1 VPGDAVLND
10 VRPAAGVAPFG
21 VAAALAFTGLFTVM
35 NLAYVPLI
43 AAGRAW
49 RGVDDYL
56 ATWHWT
62 EFGPQAVGLVAL
74 PVFAVLLVTLYRAAP
89 SDRATFSLA
98 GLLFGFAFVAVVWVG
113 YVVQVAWLWPNLRA
127 GVDTGVELLAFR
139 NARSVGWALNH
150 AGWSLSGAA
159 ALALSGMFRGDRL
172 QRRLRALLV
181 FYGGANLLLLPS
193 YGFGVELLS
202 VPAVVSW
209 LVVLP
214 VAALH
219 IAAWFHRLDRQAP
232 RSRPP
237 RGQVGSATRAGQQ
250 A

>member
-1 VPGDAVLND
+1 MSVA
-10 VRPAAGVAPFG
+10 RPGVAT
-21 VAAALAFTGLFTVM
+21 ATAFAGLFTVM
-35 NLAYVPLI
+35 NLTYVPLI
-43 AAGRAW
+43 AAGRTW
-49 RGVDDYL
+49 QGVDDYL
-56 ATWHWT
+56 AMWHWT

-74 PVFAVLLVTLYRAAP
+74 PVFALLLVAVHRAAP
-89 SDRATFSLA
+89 PDRATLSLA
-98 GLLFGFAFVAVVWVG
+98 GLGFGFAFVVVVWVG

-139 NARSVGWALNH
+139 NPHSLAWALNY

-159 ALALSGMFRGDRL
+159 ALALAGMFRGDRL

-181 FYGGANLLLLPS
+181 FYGAANLLLLPS

-202 VPAVVSW
+202 VPAVASW

-219 IAAWFHRLDRQAP
+219 LAVWFHRLPRQGTPAP
-232 RSRPP
+232 PARVL
-237 RGQVGSATRAGQQ
+237 VGAATRAGQQ
-250 A
+250 P